1 MAVPQF
7 RLPNINAED
16 LPGQMTQF
24 QSYMRQFVQELQSS
38 MNDMDKTLT
47 EQSQTKQQEP
57 FTAIQCYPV
66 GAIYISV
73 NSVSPQR
80 LFGGKWEQ
88 LKDRFLLAAG
98 DTYNPGQMGGEAEV
112 RLNTNQIPS
121 HNHGYTA
128 ATAAYYVNYA
138 TGSDTMPVFST
149 GNSTTGSTGGGA
161 AHNNMPPF
169 LAVYVW
175 KRVA

>member
-1 MAVPQF
+1 MAAPQF
-7 RLPNINAED
+7 RLPNIDAED

-24 QSYMRQFVQELQSS
+24 KSYMRQFVQDLQTS
-38 MNDMDKTLT
+38 MDDMDKTLT
-47 EQSQTKQQEP
+47 EQAKAETPEP

-73 NSVSPQR
+73 NSVSPQK

-88 LKDRFLLAAG
+88 LKDRFLLATG
-98 DTYNPGQMGGEAEV
+98 DTYYPGQMGGEADV
-112 RLNTNQIPS
+112 SLNTDQIPS
-121 HNHGYTA
+121 HNHTYTGITSA
-128 ATAAYYVNYA
+128 EYVYYSAGSNKILSVETGNA
-138 TGSDTMPVFST
+138 FTGSK
-149 GNSTTGSTGGGA
+149 GSGQ

>member
-1 MAVPQF
+1 MAALQF
-7 RLPNINAED
+7 RLPNIDAED

-24 QSYMRQFVQELQSS
+24 KSYMRQFVQDLQNS
-38 MNDMDKTLT
+38 MNDMDKIIT
-47 EQSQTKQQEP
+47 EQSQSKQPEA

-112 RLNTNQIPS
+112 RLTKDQMPA
-121 HNHGYTA
+121 HNHGYSYPNDA
-128 ATAAYYVNYA
+128 RYYYFVE
-138 TGSDTMPVFST
+138 GDEECRVCRPVE
-149 GNSTTGSTGGGA
+149 STTSSTGGGK

>member
-1 MAVPQF
+1 MAAPQF
-7 RLPNINAED
+7 RMPKIDAED

-24 QSYMRQFVQELQSS
+24 KSYMRQFVQDLQNS
-38 MNDMDKTLT
+38 MNDMDKAIT
-47 EQSQTKQQEP
+47 EQSQAKQPEA

-98 DTYNPGQMGGEAEV
+98 DTYHPGQTGGEAEV
-112 RLNTNQIPS
+112 QLKIDQIPS
-121 HNHGYTA
+121 HNHGYTVP
-128 ATAAYYVNYA
+128 TLVQQGYNGTGQVLLNY
-138 TGSDTMPVFST
+138 TGLGSDV
-149 GNSTTGSTGGGA
+149 TGSTGGGK